1 MAIHPNDSFYT
12 KDILQPGAHGQQF
25 VANLPGYRSDEVRVN
40 RTNNRLSM
48 TDHDVPSI
56 KYDFDDRMPVLFR
69 YGFAYG
75 FNQIV
80 VPKGRIVAVD
90 PNMSTV
96 DFETKVPHNV
106 LTLANGGVPVRLR
119 KEDDKYKKVE
129 DGDKA
134 AGTNKSL
141 ALISN
146 EGSEQTVANVGKDW
160 CPLIGMDAAY
170 TSRYFKPFA
179 SKTAKKQ
186 LEDEGYQVN
195 VTTGRVEKDGVV
207 ANDVRVGNIPVGMIE
222 RNEYTRDLD
231 AYNGMMPGPIRTDA
245 LVEMPWFAYKDKAE
259 NNLWGSIYGLLLPG
273 DLVKSDENGRLTGS
287 PLNDMEL
294 VAAMKPEEIEAE
306 RRQVVGEVY
315 ATSKALLP
323 EGSAKW
329 ATWALADRLNYEE
342 FNPTVYRDTNRRNED
357 SINNSPHNSTG
368 EYPGYPFDPAFNDN
382 NLHMLGES
390 LRNGNYDPRMDA
402 EWQYSELGI
411 PGLTDGY
418 NAVVSEMP
426 EMKAGEIHKHEEGV
440 DYIEEYFRLNHVNV
454 VADTMQIKLVG
465 ADGTTLADWTNCTEG
480 VTLLDGALKVSF
492 CDALMGIVKIEVVKA
507 EDGTYKFDST
517 AETSLP
523 VSVHFK
529 YSKRGLAGVPTW
541 MDWDGCVGSVH
552 VLLTK

>member
-12 KDILQPGAHGQQF
+12 KDILQPGAHGEQF

-119 KEDDKYKKVE
+119 KEDDKYKAVVNHAT
-129 DGDKA
+129 D
-134 AGTNKSL
+134 TNKSL
-141 ALISN
+141 DLVSN
-146 EGSEQTVANVGKDW
+146 EGDAQTVANVGKDW

-170 TSRYFKPFA
+170 TEKYFRPFA

-222 RNEYTRDLD
+222 RNEYTRDID

-287 PLNDMEL
+287 PLNDMDL
-294 VAAMKPEEIEAE
+294 VASMKPEEIEAE

-368 EYPGYPFDPAFNDN
+368 EYPGYPFDQAFNDS
-382 NLHMLGES
+382 NLHMLGAN

-440 DYIEEYFRLNHVNV
+440 DYVEEYFRLNHVNV

-507 EDGTYKFDST
+507 EDGTYKFDDT
-517 AETSLP
+517 ADTSLP